1 MSRLPNVITQFS
13 AYKQLIQNR
22 SPKTVEQYE
31 IDLTLF
37 LKYVKAMRDGISEN
51 DTNAIDET
59 DISEIDI
66 EFLSKITPD
75 VIMSFLMYAS
85 RKRGNKA
92 SVTARKLSAIRSFF
106 KYYTVNKRLLEVN
119 PAKDIESPSVKR
131 PLPKYLSLEESLS
144 LLEAIEKDTQSK
156 YRERDFAIATIFLNC
171 GIRLSELAGISLAD
185 IDSDMRALKVT
196 GKGSKNRIVY
206 LNEACKN
213 ALDDYLK
220 VRPSYEIRDRD
231 ALFISRLGTRISIK
245 TVQWM
250 IGKYLKL
257 AGLEYRHLSVHK
269 LRHTAATLMY
279 QSGKVDIRV
288 LKDILGHEQLNT
300 TQIYTH
306 ISNTQMESAMSAN
319 PLADITLKKT
329 DNRENE

>member
-1 MSRLPNVITQFS
+1 MSKLPNVISQFS

-37 LKYVKAMRDGISEN
+37 LKYIKATQNGISES
-51 DTNAIDET
+51 DVAAIDET
-59 DISEIDI
+59 DISDVDID
-66 EFLSKITPD
+66 FVAKITPD
-75 VIMSFLMYAS
+75 MIMSFLMYAA
-85 RKRGNKA
+85 RQRGNKS

-106 KYYTVNKRLLEVN
+106 KYYTVNKRMLEKN

-131 PLPKYLSLEESLS
+131 ALPKYLTIEECIDLLS
-144 LLEAIEKDTQSK
+144 AIENDKLSEH
-156 YRERDFAIATIFLNC
+156 RERDFAIATLFLNC
-171 GIRLSELAGISLAD
+171 GMRLSELAGISLSD
-185 IDSDMRALKVT
+185 IDPDMRSLKVT
-196 GKGSKNRIVY
+196 GKGSKNRIIY

-213 ALDDYLK
+213 ALNAYLK
-220 VRPSYEIRDRD
+220 VRGQTEIRDKN

-257 AGLEYRHLSVHK
+257 AGLEYRNFSVHK

-279 QSGKVDIRV
+279 QSGQVDIRV

-306 ISNTQMESAMSAN
+306 ISNTQMEEAMSAN
-319 PLADITLKKT
+319 PLSDIKPKKM
-329 DNRENE
+329 EEE

>member
-1 MSRLPNVITQFS
+1 MSKLPNIITQFS

-37 LKYVKAMRDGISEN
+37 LKYVKAMQNGVSDDDLES
-51 DTNAIDET
+51 IDET
-59 DISEIDI
+59 DISDIDV
-66 EFLSKITPD
+66 EFLSEITSD
-75 VIMSFLMYAS
+75 MIMRFLMHAA
-85 RKRGNKA
+85 RRRGNKA

-106 KYYTVNKRLLEVN
+106 KYYTVSKHLLKEN
-119 PAKDIESPSVKR
+119 PAKDIDSPSVKR
-131 PLPKYLSLEESLS
+131 PLPKYLTVDECVALLS
-144 LLEAIEKDTQSK
+144 AIQDDTSSK
-156 YRERDFAIATIFLNC
+156 FRERDFAIATLFLNC
-171 GIRLSELAGISLAD
+171 GMRLSELVGISLYD
-185 IDSDMRALKVT
+185 IDPDMRSLKVT
-196 GKGSKNRIVY
+196 GKGSKNRVVY

-213 ALDDYLK
+213 ALKNYLN
-220 VRPSYEIRDRD
+220 VRANTEIKDKN
-231 ALFISRLGTRISIK
+231 ALFLSRLGNRISNK

-257 AGLEYRHLSVHK
+257 AGLEYRNFSVHK

-279 QSGKVDIRV
+279 QSGQVDIRV

-306 ISNTQMESAMSAN
+306 ISNTQMEEAMSAN
-319 PLADITLKKT
+319 PLSDITIKKK
-329 DNRENE
+329 DEN

>member
-1 MSRLPNVITQFS
+1 MSKLPNVITQFS

-37 LKYVKAMRDGISEN
+37 LKYIKATKNGVRESDI
-51 DTNAIDET
+51 TAIDET
-59 DISEIDI
+59 DISDIDI
-66 EFLSKITPD
+66 DFLARITPD
-75 VIMSFLMYAS
+75 MIMSFLMYAA
-85 RKRGNKA
+85 RHRGNKA

-106 KYYTVNKRLLEVN
+106 KYYTVNKKMLEVN

-131 PLPKYLSLEESLS
+131 ALPKYLSVEESIALLS
-144 LLEAIEKDTQSK
+144 AIESDTLSQH
-156 YRERDFAIATIFLNC
+156 RERDFAIATLFLNC
-171 GIRLSELAGISLAD
+171 GMRLSELAGISLSD
-185 IDSDMRALKVT
+185 IDPELRSLRVT
-196 GKGSKNRIVY
+196 GKGSKNRVVY
-206 LNEACKN
+206 LNEACRN
-213 ALDDYLK
+213 ALTEYLK
-220 VRPSYEIRDRD
+220 VRSQGEVRDKN

-257 AGLEYRHLSVHK
+257 AGLEYRHFSVHK

-279 QSGKVDIRV
+279 QSGQVDIRV

-306 ISNTQMESAMSAN
+306 VSDSQMEEAMSAN
-319 PLADITLKKT
+319 PLSDIKPKKHS
-329 DNRENE
+329 DE